1 MKANHSTANIMN
13 SETRNGIIFAGA
25 AALPLIVGLAVFA
38 PKADVQSAQTQQVVS
53 APAPQVDM
61 EAQKWLNLENQ
72 ALSECARAGR
82 NYVTNPRSYN
92 NENAWINGNIKSDF
106 VVIAPFTAE
115 NSFGQVRR
123 NQIIC
128 YGNQGTIT
136 RYEVE

>member
-1 MKANHSTANIMN
+1 MD
-13 SETRNGIIFAGA
+13 SETRNGIIFAGIA
-25 AALPLIVGLAVFA
+25 AVPLVCIAAFA
-38 PKADVQSAQTQQVVS
+38 SNLIPSVCDSNPTCPFKPAETEQVVS
-53 APAPQVDM
+53 APAPQVDV

-92 NENAWINGNIKSDF
+92 NENAWINGDIKSDF

>member
-1 MKANHSTANIMN
+1 MD
-13 SETRNGIIFAGA
+13 SETRNGIIFAGI
-25 AALPLIVGLAVFA
+25 AALPLVFA
-38 PKADVQSAQTQQVVS
+38 AALVAPKGDIQSAQTQQAIS
-53 APAPQVDM
+53 APAPQVDV